1 MATTF
6 SFSDALSLP
15 ISTTVTDSM
24 DVGTDPVAIGVII
37 AGETM
42 GWNHCTLDGQSLIT
56 THVGYGSF
64 LGTDV
69 GMYWNNSP
77 TSMSGTVTISMNQ
90 WTKGTGYAAVFVIH
104 ADGAVSILD
113 TASAGTAGY
122 WYGNTVDSG
131 VIPGYAMTLG
141 TSAFNITAQESVAT
155 TFSSPDGSIK
165 QVALEDN
172 ATSGSRTVGAA
183 TLKLAAYFTVVFS
196 TGDIYAQ
203 PSSITATQT
212 VPSPTV
218 TGPGNMKIIHQPF
231 TQTMVVP
238 EPTVIHKP
246 QRAML
251 TQGVHAETPDRLA
264 PPSGFTFPVLSY
276 QGGEPV
282 WVEATSIQ
290 RKPRRIVMRPG
301 ITDPPEPT
309 ANVDGDDYVYMEYD
323 D

>member
-6 SFSDALSLP
+6 SFSNALTVP
-15 ISTTVTDSM
+15 ISTTVTDTM
-24 DVGTDPVAIGVII
+24 DVGTDPVAIGVIYND
-37 AGETM
+37 ETL
-42 GWNHCTLDGQSLIT
+42 GWNHCTLDGQSLISS
-56 THVGYGSF
+56 HVGYGSF

-69 GMYWNNSP
+69 GMYWNSSP
-77 TSMSGTVTISMNQ
+77 SAMSGTVTISMNQ
-90 WTKGTGYAAVFVIH
+90 WTSGTAYASVFVIH
-104 ADGAVSILD
+104 ADGAVTILD
-113 TASAGTAGY
+113 TQGAGTAGV
-122 WYGNTVDSG
+122 WEGNTVDTG

-141 TSAFNITAQESVAT
+141 TSLFNITAQESVAT

-172 ATSGSRTVGAA
+172 ATSGSRTVGAY

-203 PSSITATQT
+203 ASSATATQT
-212 VPSPTV
+212 VPAPTIDGV
-218 TGPGNMKIIHQPF
+218 QDMKIIHQPF

-251 TQGVHAETPDRLA
+251 TQGIHAETPGRLA
-264 PPSGFTFPVLSY
+264 PPSGLTTPVLTY
-276 QGGEPV
+276 QDGEPV
-282 WVEATSIQ
+282 WIEGSTLQ
-290 RKPRRIVMRPG
+290 RRPRRIVMRPG